1 MSGPKR
7 LFDATRTRSVL
18 PVVCGMALLILPVL
32 LTGCSHGGSGL
43 GVETEVVPY
52 TEEQMA
58 AREEAKEARYR
69 IREGDELSLAFRY
82 EPKLNQSDILVLP
95 DGYISPK
102 GLDAPVKAEGRT
114 IEELD
119 ADLTTLYS
127 EDIRDPR
134 VTIIVQTVSDPQV
147 YVLGEVN
154 RPGLYKMPEN
164 GIGVIQAIAMAGGY
178 TDDAKKSYTAILR
191 ATDEGFMIRS
201 VDLSGM
207 EHVGFGG
214 MDYFDLQMYDV
225 IYVPR
230 SSVGNFK
237 YYSNAI
243 FGSALNITR
252 FFWDI
257 YALAN
262 IDKIDRIVR

>member
-1 MSGPKR
+1 MAI
-7 LFDATRTRSVL
+7 LVL
-18 PVVCGMALLILPVL
+18 PFL
-32 LTGCSHGGSGL
+32 LTGCSSGGAGL

-52 TEEQMA
+52 TEEQLA

-69 IREGDELSLAFRY
+69 IREGDELRLSFKY
-82 EPKLNQSDILVLP
+82 EPKLDQDEILVLP
-95 DGYISPK
+95 DGYISPE
-102 GLDAPVKAEGRT
+102 GLNGPVKAEGRT

-119 ADLTTLYS
+119 EDLTAQYAM
-127 EDIRDPR
+127 DIRDPELS
-134 VTIIVQTVSDPQV
+134 VIVRTVSDPQV

-154 RPGLYKMPEN
+154 KPGLYKMPEN
-164 GIGVIQAIAMAGGY
+164 GLGVIQAISMAGGY
-178 TDDAKKSYTAILR
+178 TDDAKRSYTAILR

-201 VDLSGM
+201 VDLSGI
-207 EHVGFGG
+207 EHVGFAS

>member
-1 MSGPKR
+1 MKGPKR
-7 LFDATRTRSVL
+7 LSNSSRTKLFLQVT
-18 PVVCGMALLILPVL
+18 CGMVFLVLPVL
-32 LTGCSHGGSGL
+32 LTGCSSGGAGL
-43 GVETEVVPY
+43 GVETEVIPY
-52 TEEQMA
+52 TEEQLE
-58 AREEAKEARYR
+58 ARSEAKEARYR
-69 IREGDELSLAFRY
+69 IREGDKLSLAFKY
-82 EPKLNQSDILVLP
+82 ESKLNQNDILVLP

-102 GLDAPVKAEGRT
+102 GLDGPVKAEGST

-119 ADLTTLYS
+119 AELTVLYA
-127 EDIRDPR
+127 EDIRDPK
-134 VTIIVQTVSDPQV
+134 VAVIVQTVSDPQV

-154 RPGLYKMPEN
+154 SPGLYKMPEN
-164 GIGVIQAIAMAGGY
+164 GIGVIQAISMAGGY

-201 VDLSGM
+201 IDLSGI
-207 EHVGFGG
+207 ENVGFAN
-214 MDYFDLQMYDV
+214 MNYFDLQMYDV

-230 SSVGNFK
+230 SAVGNFK

>member
-1 MSGPKR
+1 MSGPKW
-7 LFDATRTRSVL
+7 LGESSKTRSVL
-18 PVVCGMALLILPVL
+18 QMTCGMAVLLLPIL
-32 LTGCSHGGSGL
+32 LTGCSNGGAGL
-43 GVETEVVPY
+43 GVETELIPY
-52 TEEQMA
+52 TEEEMVV
-58 AREEAKEARYR
+58 RDEAKSARYL
-69 IREGDELSLAFRY
+69 IREGDELKIAFKY
-82 EPKLNQSDILVLP
+82 EDDYNQDEILVLP
-95 DGYISPK
+95 DGYIIPE
-102 GLDAPVKAEGRT
+102 GLDGPVKAEGRT
-114 IEELD
+114 IEDLD
-119 ADLTTLYS
+119 AELTSLYAK
-127 EDIRDPR
+127 DIRDPQLA
-134 VTIIVQTVSDPQV
+134 VIVRSISDPQV

-154 RPGLYKMPEN
+154 KPGLHKMPAN
-164 GIGVIQAIAMAGGY
+164 GLGVIQAISMAGGF

-201 VDLSGM
+201 IDLSGM
-207 EHVGFGG
+207 EHVGFAG